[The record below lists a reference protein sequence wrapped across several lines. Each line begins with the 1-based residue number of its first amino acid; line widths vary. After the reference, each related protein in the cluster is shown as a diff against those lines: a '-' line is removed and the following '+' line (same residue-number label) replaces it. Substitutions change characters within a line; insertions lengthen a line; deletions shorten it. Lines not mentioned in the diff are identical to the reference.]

1 MLAVISYRR
10 RRAMLGC
17 AATLL
22 SSSLLLQSHQANAT
36 LLAVDLITGGDG
48 AVTRDT
54 RTGLEWLDLALTD
67 GWSVNDAL
75 ASEFVTRFGYRL
87 ANAVEVDSLLES
99 AGVDAGLFNANQAA
113 AEEIM
118 WVSAFSPPTNN
129 IQARDAYN
137 VLSPLLG
144 FTQNLSQFGLFQRGV
159 NGVFANN
166 LAPQGLGLNTNSVSS
181 FRGIASYRLAYD
193 VAGTGANFADS
204 DDDRGVYL
212 VRNVATV
219 SSPGTLGMLA
229 LALGALCA
237 RFGRK
242 R

>member
-1 MLAVISYRR
+1 MLTVVNRLG
-10 RRAMLGC
+10 RRAMQASAITLTSS
-17 AATLL
+17 ALLFHSATASATLMQL
-22 SSSLLLQSHQANAT
+22 D
-36 LLAVDLITGGDG
+36 LATGGDG

-54 RTGLEWLDLALTD
+54 RTGLDWLDLSLTD
-67 GWSVNDAL
+67 GWSVDDAL

-99 AGVDAGLFNANQAA
+99 AGVDAGLFNPDQAA

-144 FTQNLSQFGLFQRGV
+144 FTASFSQFGLFQRGV

-181 FRGIASYRLAYD
+181 FRGVASYRL
-193 VAGTGANFADS
+193 
-204 DDDRGVYL
+204 
-212 VRNVATV
+212 
-219 SSPGTLGMLA
+219 
-229 LALGALCA
+229 
-237 RFGRK
+237 
-242 R
+242 